1 MSSTRILVCS
11 AQGVRILRSSL
22 KRRWV
27 IELVLD
33 SRSYEVGAAGVV
45 LILLAMRK
53 QTISELV
60 SDASERFGV
69 NPDSVLGLANRLLDE
84 GVLIPVQDIQ
94 KLSELPTSLEQRLA
108 WYYHYATTAMFDVP
122 SIDSDDHDQR
132 DDDDQH
138 DTSNPGRGM
147 DPEWADFV
155 RCKRIRGSATDLT
168 SDWSLVGGL
177 DLGPVCG
184 RFNSAQQ
191 EVPLLQLLWLLTTKV
206 GEHKA
211 FADAEPLLL
220 RTSPSAGSHHPTE
233 VYVAYMQGQQFTAPS
248 LYHCQMDPAGLVS
261 LPIPEDCSAGL
272 WADFGD
278 SSHPNEH
285 DEVFYLLFAPVF
297 ERTMCKYFTSRSY
310 RLIFMDVGHLIMTAA
325 RIFEN
330 CGYRTSVSLALDHDQ
345 IQKSLGFERLEESGV
360 AVMRLHKPAS

>member
-1 MSSTRILVCS
+1 MLVCS

-22 KRRWV
+22 TRGWIV
-27 IELVLD
+27 ELVLD

-60 SDASERFGV
+60 SDVSERFGV
-69 NPDSVLGLANRLLDE
+69 DPDSVSGLANRLLDE

-94 KLSELPTSLEQRLA
+94 KFSELPASLEQRLA
-108 WYYHYATTAMFDVP
+108 WYYHYATTAVFDVP
-122 SIDSDDHDQR
+122 SIGSDDHDQC

-155 RCKRIRGSATDLT
+155 RCKRIRGSATDLVG
-168 SDWSLVGGL
+168 DRSLIGGL
-177 DLGPVCG
+177 DLGPACG
-184 RFNSAQQ
+184 RFDSAQQ
-191 EVPLLQLLWLLTTKV
+191 EVPLLQLLWLLTAKV
-206 GEHKA
+206 GEREV

-233 VYVAYMQGQQFTAPS
+233 VYVAYMRGQQFTAPS
-248 LYHCQMDPAGLVS
+248 VYHCQMDPAGLVS
-261 LPIPEDCSAGL
+261 LPIPEGCSAGS

-278 SSHPNEH
+278 SSSPNEQ

-297 ERTMCKYFTSRSY
+297 ERTMCKYSTSRSY
-310 RLIFMDVGHLIMTAA
+310 RLILMDVGHLIMTAA

-330 CGYRTSVSLALDHDQ
+330 CGYRTSVSLALNHDQ
-345 IQKSLGFERLEESGV
+345 IQKSLGFERLEESGT
-360 AVMRLHKPAS
+360 AVMRLYKPAG